1 MSVVIKGMKMPES
14 CSRCLLMVGTFCDV
28 LETDV
33 DPFYDGANKRH
44 ASCPLVGLPEKHGR
58 LIEEPE
64 YFNYGGLATISKYD
78 FRSIAEYFAMQVK
91 AQPTI
96 IEAEGDEE

>member
-1 MSVVIKGMKMPES
+1 MSVLIKDMKMPES

-58 LIEEPE
+58 LVDADEMIIEWD
-64 YFNYGGLATISKYD
+64 GCTYD
-78 FRSIAEYFAMQVK
+78 GSVTLLLETR
-91 AQPTI
+91 PTV
-96 IEAEGDEE
+96 IEAEGDDE